1 MDKTHMPLT
10 LDVTRITNWKKWFI
24 EADYQVENLPNYE
37 PEVAASPMTAFI
49 DFSDQ
54 HANGTQ

>member
-1 MDKTHMPLT
+1 MPLT
-10 LDVTRITNWKKWFI
+10 LNVTRITNLKKWFI